1 MLFSGKDLTKL
12 LIPLMIEQ
20 LLAVAVGMADVVM
33 VAAVGEAAVSGVSL
47 VDSISLLIN
56 QMLAALATGGAV
68 VISQYLGNKKL
79 GKACHASGQL
89 MFVTMV
95 VSCIIAAVALVFN
108 RSLLGLIFGRV
119 EADVMENAVTYFAIT
134 ACSYP
139 FLALYNSGAAVY
151 RSVGNSKVSMYVSL
165 VMNAINVAGNY
176 TCVYILH
183 WGVEGVAYPT
193 LVSRM
198 AAAVIMITLI
208 RGKQNQVRVR
218 KLRDLYPSPRM
229 IRNILSVGIPSGL
242 ENSIF
247 QVGKLTLQSLV
258 SSLGTTALASYAVAS
273 NLVTLQYLATN
284 AIGLGMITVVGRC
297 VGAREYGQ
305 ARHYAR
311 RLLLLNYGFSA
322 VVCAVMVLGAGAIVG
337 IYQLSPEAAAEA
349 QRMITVHS
357 FFMILHPISFTLP
370 NALRASYDAKF
381 TMVVSIFSMWM
392 FRVLL
397 AYWFVRTMNL
407 GIMGVWYGMYVD
419 WAFRALMFEMRFR
432 GYEKRMGRIGAHEA
446 FSS

>member
-151 RSVGNSKVSMYVSL
+151 RSVGNF
-165 VMNAINVAGNY
+165 
-176 TCVYILH
+176 
-183 WGVEGVAYPT
+183 E
-193 LVSRM
+193 
-198 AAAVIMITLI
+198 
-208 RGKQNQVRVR
+208 
-218 KLRDLYPSPRM
+218 
-229 IRNILSVGIPSGL
+229 
-242 ENSIF
+242 
-247 QVGKLTLQSLV
+247 
-258 SSLGTTALASYAVAS
+258 
-273 NLVTLQYLATN
+273 
-284 AIGLGMITVVGRC
+284 
-297 VGAREYGQ
+297 
-305 ARHYAR
+305 
-311 RLLLLNYGFSA
+311 LL
-322 VVCAVMVLGAGAIVG
+322 
-337 IYQLSPEAAAEA
+337 
-349 QRMITVHS
+349 
-357 FFMILHPISFTLP
+357 
-370 NALRASYDAKF
+370 
-381 TMVVSIFSMWM
+381 
-392 FRVLL
+392 
-397 AYWFVRTMNL
+397 
-407 GIMGVWYGMYVD
+407 
-419 WAFRALMFEMRFR
+419 
-432 GYEKRMGRIGAHEA
+432 
-446 FSS
+446 

>member
-1 MLFSGKDLTKL
+1 
-12 LIPLMIEQ
+12 MI
-20 LLAVAVGMADVVM
+20 A
-33 VAAVGEAAVSGVSL
+33 
-47 VDSISLLIN
+47 
-56 QMLAALATGGAV
+56 
-68 VISQYLGNKKL
+68 
-79 GKACHASGQL
+79 
-89 MFVTMV
+89 
-95 VSCIIAAVALVFN
+95 
-108 RSLLGLIFGRV
+108 
-119 EADVMENAVTYFAIT
+119 
-134 ACSYP
+134 
-139 FLALYNSGAAVY
+139 
-151 RSVGNSKVSMYVSL
+151 
-165 VMNAINVAGNY
+165 
-176 TCVYILH
+176 
-183 WGVEGVAYPT
+183 
-193 LVSRM
+193 
-198 AAAVIMITLI
+198 LI

-322 VVCAVMVLGAGAIVG
+322 VVCTVMVLGARAIVG

-419 WAFRALMFEMRFR
+419 WAFRALMFEIRFR